1 MLTSC
6 EHKCVFRG
14 KQSIFTLIFMSKIV
28 AHKQCEHMHF
38 CNQIQSGI
46 ASSKSEQV
54 LEKLPVQNML
64 YAVKHKLKT

>member
-1 MLTSC
+1 
-6 EHKCVFRG
+6 
-14 KQSIFTLIFMSKIV
+14 MSKNV

-46 ASSKSEQV
+46 ASSKNEQV

>member
-1 MLTSC
+1 
-6 EHKCVFRG
+6 
-14 KQSIFTLIFMSKIV
+14 MSKPV

-46 ASSKSEQV
+46 ASGKNEQV
-54 LEKLPVQNML
+54 LEDLPVRNML